1 MSDGELLHRLDRLLG
16 EIRSEHELNRQQY
29 RELHEITMR
38 EIRLNRAAFQ
48 DSRTVTRELIVQ
60 LREDRDVLADIRQS
74 IQANTEG
81 LLRVLDELRRGD
93 GPSPASA

>member
-1 MSDGELLHRLDRLLG
+1 V
-16 EIRSEHELNRQQY
+16 
-29 RELHEITMR
+29 
-38 EIRLNRAAFQ
+38 A
-48 DSRTVTRELIVQ
+48 Q
-60 LREDRDVLADIRQS
+60 LREDRKLLADIRQG